1 MKKNILLAALL
12 ACGSLTSHA
21 QNNAINVSYMDK
33 RVGPQDDLYNFLNG
47 QWMKTIRRSV
57 ICINH
62 S

>member
-33 RVGPQDDLYNFLNG
+33 SVRPQDDFYNFVNG
-47 QWMKTIRRSV
+47 QTIRRSV